1 MANMNDVARLAKV
14 SRGTVSNYINGARV
28 KAEPA
33 KRIEQAIQEL
43 NYVPNQAARALKK
56 QTSDT
61 IAFIL
66 PTIWTPFFAE
76 LTHYI
81 QLELQRR
88 NLKMLLCNSQ
98 NDFNLE
104 LDYVKMAK
112 EEKVRGIITI
122 SYSDFDPYITSN
134 LPIVSIERYFNQQ
147 VPFVTS
153 DNFQGARMAAEALHK
168 RGAIKLLMILRELP
182 NNLGIYERMNG
193 FIDYC
198 KHASVDY
205 DVYLDKGDSKGFSKR
220 VEQYLTDLYTEDC
233 PYDGIF
239 TVTDRYAE
247 YVLDTFR
254 TLNWQ
259 IPEDVQLIG
268 FDGARSFETEQL
280 KITTIA
286 QDIRKIA
293 EICVEELLN
302 FDKERTIQ
310 NKNILPVK
318 LLELQTTKKLND

>member
-1 MANMNDVARLAKV
+1 MANMNDVASLAKV
-14 SRGTVSNYINGARV
+14 SRGTVSNYINGV
-28 KAEPA
+28 KIKPELAE
-33 KRIEQAIQEL
+33 RIERAIKEL
-43 NYVPNQAARALKK
+43 DYVPNQAARSLKK

-76 LTHYI
+76 LTNYI
-81 QLELQRR
+81 QLELQKR

-98 NDFNLE
+98 NNYNLE

-122 SYSDFDPYITSN
+122 SYSDIDPYITAN

-153 DNFQGARMAAEALHK
+153 DNFQGARLAAQELHQ
-168 RGAIKLLMILRELP
+168 RGARRLLMILRELP

-198 KHASVDY
+198 KHKKIAY
-205 DVYLDKGDSKGFSKR
+205 HVYLDKGNSKDFSQR
-220 VEQYLTDLYTEDC
+220 VDQYLNEIYQDEC
-233 PYDGIF
+233 RFDGVF

-247 YVLDTFR
+247 YVMESFKQLSWT
-254 TLNWQ
+254 

-268 FDGARSFETEQL
+268 FDGAKSYQNQPL
-280 KITTIA
+280 IISTIA
-286 QDIRKIA
+286 QDIQKIA
-293 EICVEELLN
+293 EISVAELVD
-302 FDKERTIQ
+302 FDKDKEIQ
-310 NKNILPVK
+310 AKHILPVRF
-318 LLELQTTKKLND
+318 LNLNTTRDVN